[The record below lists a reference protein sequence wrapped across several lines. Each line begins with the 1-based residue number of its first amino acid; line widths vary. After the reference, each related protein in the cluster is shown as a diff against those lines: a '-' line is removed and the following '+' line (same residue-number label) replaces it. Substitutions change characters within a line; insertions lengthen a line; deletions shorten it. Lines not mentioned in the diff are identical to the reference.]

1 MDKQEAKIR
10 IDELREVLRENSRR
24 YYVLNAPTM
33 SDFDFDML
41 MHELEDLEA
50 EWPEFKTSDSPTQ
63 RVGSDLKTGFVQRPH
78 RYPMLSLTNTYSIEE
93 VEEFSARAEKTLE
106 SDFSYCCELKFDGT
120 AISLSYHN
128 GRLYRALTRGDG
140 IKGDDITENAKS
152 ISNIPKQLHGDY
164 PQEFEIRGEVLM
176 PYEAFDSLNA
186 EREANEEA
194 PFANPRNAASGSLK
208 LLNPKEVARRGL
220 ICTLYSIP
228 PQSGLDFVSHDQAM
242 QAADSWGQIG
252 RAHV

>member
-10 IDELREVLRENSRR
+10 IEELREVLRENSRR

-93 VEEFSARAEKTLE
+93 VEEFSARAGKTLE

-128 GRLYRALTRGDG
+128 GRLYRALTAVMAS
-140 IKGDDITENAKS
+140 KGMIL
-152 ISNIPKQLHGDY
+152 PKCKEHLQYSQTASRRLS
-164 PQEFEIRGEVLM
+164 PKFEIRGEVLM
-176 PYEAFDSLNA
+176 PCEASTA
-186 EREANEEA
+186 
-194 PFANPRNAASGSLK
+194 
-208 LLNPKEVARRGL
+208 
-220 ICTLYSIP
+220 
-228 PQSGLDFVSHDQAM
+228 
-242 QAADSWGQIG
+242 
-252 RAHV
+252 